1 MKDDNKD
8 IKNEEETAVEDTM
21 EDRETTEEFVP
32 EDEDGNP
39 AVLIKKL
46 REKIKKLEGEK
57 QEYLTGWQRARADY
71 SNFKKE
77 TEENRANLIGF
88 ANKNLLQDLMP
99 VLESFDMAIGNKQ
112 AWEKVDLNWRMGVEY
127 IANQLKRVMEDNG
140 LVEINPVGHT
150 FNPAQHEA
158 VEHIAVD
165 KKEDDHKVIAV
176 IKKGYILKG
185 TVITP
190 AKVKVGDFKE

>member
-8 IKNEEETAVEDTM
+8 IKNEEETTVEDTQ
-21 EDRETTEEFVP
+21 ENKEITEEFVP

-99 VLESFDMAIGNKQ
+99 VLESFDMAIGNKE
-112 AWEKVDLNWRMGVEY
+112 AWEKVDFNWRMGVEY

-140 LVEINPVGHT
+140 LVEINPVGQT

-165 KKEDDHKVIAV
+165 KKEDDHKVVSV